1 MIHFTSVD
9 HHPCWTTC
17 ASRCCSPSPSGKSQ
31 SQGLPL
37 WQSDG
42 SIDRCYL
49 CPPKRP
55 FELWSSLLFS
65 ISQKLPYRQ
74 NHSKWVPWHLLSSQ
88 EKSQPHELDVALGVP
103 CQGRITEEGPL
114 FSSHMM
120 RQFPGKAVIYE
131 IWLRQLHVSGC
142 LQGSGGADLGRN
154 FRKK

>member
-74 NHSKWVPWHLLSSQ
+74 NHGKWVPWHLLSSQ

-103 CQGRITEEGPL
+103 CQGRITEEGLWSPVIWCVSFL
-114 FSSHMM
+114 GKLWFM
-120 RQFPGKAVIYE
+120 RFGY
-131 IWLRQLHVSGC
+131 LSYMC
-142 LQGSGGADLGRN
+142 LAACKVQEELT
-154 FRKK
+154 